1 VLLRSS
7 ERKLAILAINCNAY
21 KTNISG
27 LERNG
32 SGLEMNFA
40 RRGRGTKRRKRNFPN
55 KEKGMF

>member
-7 ERKLAILAINCNAY
+7 ERKLAILVINYNAY

-27 LERNG
+27 LERNS
-32 SGLEMNFA
+32 SGLKMNFA
-40 RRGRGTKRRKRNFPN
+40 RRGRGIKRCKRNFPN